1 MILSRMLSLLLWK
14 PGTTM
19 EEEVLGDAV
28 HWVEGIRGSFSM
40 SRYDFG
46 RVFVCGGR
54 NGQEKEAR

>member
-1 MILSRMLSLLLWK
+1 
-14 PGTTM
+14 M